1 MSREARPRRAS
12 ALIVTL
18 WALGFLTVIVVNL
31 GFLVRSQLQ
40 FADHLQDRLKMY
52 YLARAGIERA
62 AAELSVDESTSYDA
76 FNEPWANN
84 EQFFKD
90 FALAGGFITVSY
102 DPGNLDG
109 QEKMTLYGA
118 LDESSKID
126 INSAPSDILITL
138 LERVGGAQTEDA
150 IDIARSII
158 DWRDTDVALSV
169 GGAED
174 EYYQGLSSPY
184 KCKNRKFQIPQELL
198 LVKGL
203 TPEIFSA
210 IKGIITV
217 YGTERVNVNT
227 ASFSCLYALG
237 LNPGICER
245 IIKFRQGSDELSG
258 TEDDYIFKS
267 PIELMNIGSLFT
279 EEATQINS
287 LISRNLLTVRSDIFR
302 VSSLGL
308 LKNERGLRSREIV
321 CVLKRQINKGAKILY
336 WHEN

>member
-1 MSREARPRRAS
+1 MPKESGPGRAS
-12 ALIVTL
+12 ALIITL
-18 WALGFLTVIVVNL
+18 WVLGFLTILVVNL

-62 AAELSVDESTSYDA
+62 VAELSADESKSYDA
-76 FNEPWANN
+76 LNEPWANN
-84 EQFFKD
+84 EKLFKD
-90 FALAGGFITVSY
+90 YSFGGGFITISY
-102 DPGNLDG
+102 DPGSLEG
-109 QEKMTLYGA
+109 EEKMVLYGA
-118 LDESSKID
+118 MDESSKID

-138 LERVGGAQTEDA
+138 LERIGQVETEEA
-150 IDIARSII
+150 IDIARAII
-158 DWRDTDVALSV
+158 DWRDQDIALSP

-174 EYYQGLSSPY
+174 EYYLGLSSPY
-184 KCKNRKFQIPQELL
+184 KCKNGKFQILQELL

-210 IKGIITV
+210 IKGVITV
-217 YGTERVNVNT
+217 YGTEQVNINT

-237 LNPGICER
+237 LSSSLCER
-245 IIKFRQGSDELSG
+245 IIEFRQGSDEIAG

-267 PIELMNIGSLFT
+267 PVELMNIGSLFT

-287 LISRNLLTVRSDIFR
+287 LISRNMLTVRSSIFR
-302 VSSLGL
+302 VNSLGI
-308 LKNERGLRSREIV
+308 LKNARGPRSRGVV
-321 CVLKRQINKGAKILY
+321 CVLKRQENKGAKILY